1 MRVNIYAEE
10 LQPVTDKYGD
20 RVFLHK
26 QQVEDLPFKHHG
38 IRMLFAFGDRN
49 IHTDHGKGKR
59 DDDTPG
65 VTFWYSNERERGLL
79 IKIFEKALEEL
90 NRPDAKQSQ

>member
-26 QQVEDLPFKHHG
+26 KQVEGLPFEHHG
-38 IRMLFAFGDRN
+38 IRMLFGFEDRV

-65 VTFWYSNERERGLL
+65 VTFWYASERERGLL
-79 IKIFEKALEEL
+79 ITIFQKALQEL
-90 NRPDAKQSQ
+90 NKPEAKQSQ